1 MGFRVRLAVI
11 VILLGLAA
19 PASAD
24 SGSAEPVPTA
34 GSGETIEPKR
44 KIDPTQIMRE
54 RQQIEMAG
62 GGGRSG
68 FWTSRQP
75 AKGGAYRWRLLGIGL
90 GLIVLTGG
98 VIMYLIR
105 RANRSNKSRPDHW
118 ASRRPPPETPAHTP
132 DEPKPDNPAP
142 SDEPST
148 RPPNDAAHP

>member
-1 MGFRVRLAVI
+1 MLVPLRRFVI
-11 VILLGLAA
+11 AIVLLGLAA

-24 SGSAEPVPTA
+24 SGSEPVPTA
-34 GSGETIEPKR
+34 GSNEVVEPKR
-44 KIDPTQIMRE
+44 HVDPTQIMRE
-54 RQQIEMAG
+54 RQAIEQAG

-98 VIMYLIR
+98 AIVYLIR

-118 ASRRPPPETPAHTP
+118 ASRRPPEKPRSET
-132 DEPKPDNPAP
+132 DEVKPDAAK
-142 SDEPST
+142 
-148 RPPNDAAHP
+148 PPDDRAQP